1 MEKNSQKN
9 SFIENL
15 HLDLALTLTVS
26 HSTTFLS
33 SCFCE
38 DQAFIELIHQGKYVA
53 GLKTDLQF
61 VRKCFFRVGLVA
73 TVLELDNL

>member
-38 DQAFIELIHQGKYVA
+38 VELIHQGKYVA

-61 VRKCFFRVGLVA
+61 VRKCFFRGGLVA